1 MLIKQQNDNTFR
13 RTSLSLFNI
22 LLSFLQ
28 LPKRLPQEAQFVL
41 SRKTIR
47 RLQIEQRQ
55 VLSNDQM
62 PRNLKNIVP

>member
-13 RTSLSLFNI
+13 QTSLRSFDI

-28 LPKRLPQEAQFVL
+28 LPKRLPQEAHSVL

-47 RLQIEQRQ
+47 RIQKEQRR
-55 VLSNDQM
+55 VLSKEQM
-62 PRNLKNIVP
+62 PKNL